1 MNLRKLTLPLLLF
14 TLTACSTMTNLRV
27 EECSLSRQLETGD
40 RIVVQTK
47 DGHLVDMHYV
57 LVENGEI
64 RGSRFE
70 DGLQPVTISIESV
83 ETIQAKKGEPDAGN
97 SRLTNVGNT
106 LDMILLSSE
115 LIRLAL

>member
-1 MNLRKLTLPLLLF
+1 MTPPKLTLPLLLF
-14 TLTACSTMTNLRV
+14 TLSACSTMTDLRV
-27 EECSLSRQLETGD
+27 EESSLSRQLETGD

-47 DGHLVDMHYV
+47 DGQLVDMHYV

-83 ETIQAKKGEPDAGN
+83 EVIRAKKGELDGEN

-106 LDMILLSSE
+106 LHMMLLSSE
-115 LIRLAL
+115 LIRLVL